1 MNIEN
6 YITALTRIEEII
18 HTANNA
24 LNQILGALTAERDLR
39 SDNTNKGGATI
50 IENSALIPANNKKI
64 PDVRKIENKEQEK
77 MPKLKHIYIYKR
89 EKYYYVQVHFKGLK
103 KSFTRKNKNSAIK
116 DAKECLEDFMNHSNP
131 TSLSTLHNIATFYL
145 ENLKKPFVSDI
156 YYYTLTSKYNKH
168 IKEKIGNLRINSIN
182 AITLQGYFEELTKY
196 STRVAEDV
204 KTFLNQVF
212 EYAVGNQLIKVNP
225 MRAVK
230 VLRHVRENGQA
241 LSKEQIANLKGTIK
255 GTKYEI
261 PFLILLYTGV
271 RGSELKSL
279 QFDFNKN
286 TVIIKNSKLKSY
298 QKEKTREIP
307 IMPGLFPFQEEIM
320 KEEWKTVCIKDIEKK
335 YGEFV
340 KIGRLNWLRHT
351 FQTYCTLVAGNEL
364 VNYWA
369 GHNLG
374 NNMTAKVYTH
384 FPMDYQQQIASNIL
398 Y

>member
-6 YITALTRIEEII
+6 YISAIKKIEEMT
-18 HTANNA
+18 HQVNNA
-24 LNQILGALTAERDLR
+24 LNQVLGALQAECDLR
-39 SDNTNKGGATI
+39 SNNTNKGVSKPT
-50 IENSALIPANNKKI
+50 ENLANIPASII
-64 PDVRKIENKEQEK
+64 PDVRKINNKEQEN

-89 EKYYYVQVHFKGLK
+89 EKYYYVQVIFKGLK

-116 DAKECLEDFMNHSNP
+116 DAKECLEDFMNQSNP
-131 TSLSTLHNIATFYL
+131 TSISTLNNIATFYL
-145 ENLKKPFVSDI
+145 ENLKKPFVSES
-156 YYYTLTSKYNKH
+156 YYSSLQKH
-168 IKEKIGNLRINSIN
+168 YVKHVKTKIGHLKLRDIN
-182 AITLQGYFEELTKY
+182 AITLQGYFEELTKH

-204 KTFLNQVF
+204 KALLNQVF

-241 LSKEQIANLKGTIK
+241 LSKEQIANLKGAIK

-286 TVIIKNSKLKSY
+286 TVLIKNSKLKSY

-307 IMPGLFPFQEEIM
+307 IMPGLLPFQEEIM
-320 KEEWKTVCIKDIEKK
+320 KEEWKGINIQEIERR
-335 YGEFV
+335 YTDFV

-351 FQTYCTLVAGNEL
+351 FQTYCTIVAGNEL

-374 NNMTAKVYTH
+374 NNMTAKIYTH
-384 FPMDYQQQIASNIL
+384 FPIEYQQQVARNII